1 VVSFINMVVSFRVF
15 KKASPN
21 NKVTIYLGR
30 RDFIDHVTESDPIDG
45 VLLIDKEYLQGR
57 QVFAQLVCS
66 FRYGKEDEETMGLSF
81 KKELTLADE
90 QVFPPSKHMKSLGKT
105 RLQERLVTKLGPN
118 SFPFQLNFP
127 RHCPTS
133 VSLVPAPDETKVK
146 KYLLSKNFIP
156 PGVGETGSPCG
167 VEYFIRA
174 YVLNSDDTREDGS
187 NRPNRKSIVSMMIRK
202 IQYAPMKPGRQPCTM
217 VRKDFMFSPGDMELE
232 ATLDQQLYHHGDTV
246 SVNISIK
253 NNSNKMVKKIS
264 AHVLQCIDVA
274 MFAGGHCKARIA
286 GVETTEGCPITPGTT
301 LNKTLKLTPAMKSLR
316 TKVGVAVDGN
326 IREGDLN
333 LASSTLLQD
342 ENSKD
347 IFGMVIS
354 YTVKVKLFLGAIG
367 GELSAELPFI
377 LMHPKPNMKKIMKAD
392 TMNDNTDY
400 KVSLDEP
407 PTYCEEYNNGK
418 NKDV

>member
-1 VVSFINMVVSFRVF
+1 MGTVVFCPCNLLDILKMVVSFRVF
-15 KKASPN
+15 KKGSPN

-66 FRYGKEDEETMGLSF
+66 FRYGKEDDETMGLSF

-90 QVFPPSKHMKSLGKT
+90 QVYPPSKQMKSLGKT
-105 RLQERLVTKLGPN
+105 RLQERLVTKLGQN

-133 VSLVPAPDETKVK
+133 VSLIPAADD
-146 KYLLSKNFIP
+146 
-156 PGVGETGSPCG
+156 TGSPCG

-174 YVLNSDDTREDGS
+174 YVLSNDDTRDESSG
-187 NRPNRKSIVSMMIRK
+187 RPNRKSIVSMMIRK

-286 GVETTEGCPITPGTT
+286 GVAI
-301 LNKTLKLTPAMKSLR
+301 
-316 TKVGVAVDGN
+316 DGN
-326 IREGDLN
+326 IREGESN
-333 LASSTLLQD
+333 L
-342 ENSKD
+342 
-347 IFGMVIS
+347 
-354 YTVKVKLFLGAIG
+354 
-367 GELSAELPFI
+367 
-377 LMHPKPNMKKIMKAD
+377 
-392 TMNDNTDY
+392 
-400 KVSLDEP
+400 
-407 PTYCEEYNNGK
+407 
-418 NKDV
+418 